1 MKDFQRAPSAHPHL
15 CLFCLCLLMAL
26 GLTLGMTTARADQT
40 KIKVDPEAARN
51 YVVLA
56 GGVSPA
62 RLSKT
67 IADLSG
73 IHYTIPNQP
82 AGAPVIAHSRMAGT
96 PGGDQARAYVL
107 AQMKQIL
114 GAGSVHEEQF
124 PVTIPTDNGAF
135 VQGAGLPRPLALQP
149 LWPNLVRT
157 STLPAGGID
166 GPLIYA
172 GRGDLRAFRG
182 KPVEGSIVLLDF
194 NCGID
199 WQNAA
204 RLGAKAILFVEPD
217 QIQRGEGEL
226 KFLRLPINM
235 PRFWITRGDAA
246 LLQSAALTT
255 PNFSVHL
262 TCDNPWRTGTAS
274 NIVGTIQG
282 MGPLAD
288 QNIVIESF
296 YDSMSIVPTQAPG
309 AESAD
314 GIAALLEL
322 ARAFKAH
329 PPKRTVQ
336 FVACGAHFLGIQGAR
351 TFVDK
356 HMDDWRP
363 ISTLDS
369 VKHSVFHAPLPTRT
383 NLLLFSGLDLSSQTG
398 SVGIFYK
405 GDFYG
410 YREDIQS
417 DFSDIGRTMRENAEK
432 IGQVLG
438 FDPATTFADGVNGA
452 NGKGWR
458 NYLPGF
464 FAFDAETATMAGGK
478 GVTFATTDDSRQKVD
493 TPSDTLAT
501 VNVVNL
507 AAQTKVLACEY
518 WHVLNDTNDPNAIP
532 TDSAASLMPVPTW
545 PAWTRQG
552 LRLGYSHLHG
562 RVLLFDPKTN
572 FVPDKP
578 ITETLAVVGCPYTSS
593 TGVRTNLI
601 QATQPGTAAFDFV
614 GMPLVISNG
623 QGLRFPPD
631 GKMHMDAFRLH
642 PADDALGNRGDVD
655 YAPDRGVN
663 GAANY
668 PVEFDL
674 TSDFKETQI
683 IVFPCVATTIYELVN
698 QGALK
703 RVNDISVYDGAS
715 DSEPR
720 QYGIERGQG
729 LLTLFSP
736 PDKTTRL
743 KVIAGDG
750 PAIRF
755 L

>member
-1 MKDFQRAPSAHPHL
+1 MKSFRRAPGAHVSL
-15 CLFCLCLLMAL
+15 VYVFSCLCLLS
-26 GLTLGMTTARADQT
+26 TLISSAARADTT
-40 KIKVDPEAARN
+40 KIKVDPEAAKN
-51 YVVLA
+51 YVALA

-67 IADLSG
+67 ISDLSR
-73 IHYTIPNQP
+73 IQYAVPNQP

-107 AQMKQIL
+107 AQFQQIF
-114 GAGSVHEEQF
+114 GAENVTEEPFQ
-124 PVTIPTDNGAF
+124 VTVPRDNGAF

-157 STLPAGGID
+157 STLPAAGID

-194 NCGID
+194 NCGLD

-204 RLGAKAILFVEPD
+204 RLGAKAIIFVEPA

-255 PNFSVHL
+255 PNFQAHL
-262 TCDNPWRTGTAS
+262 SCDNPWQVGTAS
-274 NIVGTIQG
+274 NIIGTIKG
-282 MGPLAD
+282 TGPMAD
-288 QNIVIESF
+288 QNIIIESY

-314 GIAALLEL
+314 GMAAMLEL

-356 HMDDWRP
+356 HLDSWRP

-369 VKHSVFHAPLPTRT
+369 VNHEVSSGSGKVIALTIIGILGVLCLLWGGSRLRTLRHPDWLSGLALVLLAGCVLLGVKVTTQNAPLPNRT
-383 NLLLFSGLDLSSQTG
+383 NLLLFSGLDLSSQTS
-398 SVGIFYK
+398 SVGVFYK
-405 GDFYG
+405 GYFYD

-438 FDPATTFADGVNGA
+438 FDPATAFADGVNGA

-458 NYLPGF
+458 NYLPGL
-464 FAFDAETATMAGGK
+464 FAFDSETATMAGGK
-478 GVTFATTDDSRQKVD
+478 GITFATTDDGRQLSD
-493 TPSDTLAT
+493 TPADTERT
-501 VNVVNL
+501 VNVINL
-507 AAQTKVLACEY
+507 ASQTRLLACEY
-518 WHVLNDTNDPNAIP
+518 WHVLNDTNDPNAITP
-532 TDSAASLMPVPTW
+532 DSTASLMPIPTT

-552 LRLGYSHLHG
+552 LRLGFSRLKG
-562 RVLLFDPKTN
+562 KVLLFDPKTN

-578 ITETLAVVGCPYTSS
+578 IPDSLAVVGNPDATMI
-593 TGVRTNLI
+593 GVRGNLV
-601 QATQPGTAAFDFV
+601 QATGNTAAFDFP
-614 GMPLVISNG
+614 GLPLVISNG
-623 QGLRFPPD
+623 
-631 GKMHMDAFRLH
+631 
-642 PADDALGNRGDVD
+642 
-655 YAPDRGVN
+655 
-663 GAANY
+663 
-668 PVEFDL
+668 
-674 TSDFKETQI
+674 S
-683 IVFPCVATTIYELVN
+683 
-698 QGALK
+698 
-703 RVNDISVYDGAS
+703 
-715 DSEPR
+715 
-720 QYGIERGQG
+720 
-729 LLTLFSP
+729 
-736 PDKTTRL
+736 
-743 KVIAGDG
+743 
-750 PAIRF
+750 
-755 L
+755 